1 MFNFSYYTGTFLVG
15 AHRFGVPLPKLQT
28 FSEIFWALPTDHSLY
43 KKMILGKVK
52 QQKEIFGFTNSETLK
67 QFYKQ
72 TSFKTQ

>member
-1 MFNFSYYTGTFLVG
+1 
-15 AHRFGVPLPKLQT
+15 
-28 FSEIFWALPTDHSLY
+28 
-43 KKMILGKVK
+43 MILGKVK